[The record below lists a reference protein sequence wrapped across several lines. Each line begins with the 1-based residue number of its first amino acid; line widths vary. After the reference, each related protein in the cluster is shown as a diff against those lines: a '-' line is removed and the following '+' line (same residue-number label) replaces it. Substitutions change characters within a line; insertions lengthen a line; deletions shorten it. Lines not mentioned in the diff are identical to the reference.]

1 MTIIEGELVSPAGD
15 EMSTAELMSYLSDAE
30 RDRFVKFQETF
41 ESAGWPLVVQIAQA
55 KVTYYVVAASNA
67 KTWEEVNEARG
78 ARKAW
83 EEVAAFADE
92 CMNSF
97 ANSAQLAK
105 EDATEAPEVL

>member
-1 MTIIEGELVSPAGD
+1 MSTVEDAVASE
-15 EMSTAELMSYLSDAE
+15 EMSTAELMSWLNDAE

-55 KVTYYVVAASNA
+55 KVVQHTLEAANA
-67 KTWEEVNEARG
+67 TTWEAVCEARG
-78 ARKAW
+78 ARRAW
-83 EEVAAFADE
+83 EQVAAFADE

-105 EDATEAPEVL
+105 EDAAEQQEVL